1 MEKRICGFLEKEG
14 IFSDNWD
21 WREETSRYREEMNR
35 GLRGRGSLRM
45 MPSYL
50 GVPKELPK
58 NKPVVALDAGGTN
71 LRIALVTFPQSG
83 APLVEQIQS
92 MAMPGSEKEISAGA
106 FFEKLAEY
114 LAPYLKQS
122 DQIGFCFSYTIE
134 IQPDLDGIVAEMA
147 KQIQIQGLEGV
158 KIAEGL
164 QRALEKQGTPAKR
177 IVLLND
183 STAVLLAGAM
193 LYGNQCSDIL
203 GFILGT
209 GINAAYFES
218 AKNISKISSTSSEK
232 MAINMEASRYNRI
245 PGGKADALFDSTLK
259 DPGRYAFEKRVSG
272 RYLGGLALTVIKEAG
287 KEGLLSPACTE
298 RVEKL
303 QDLSTKDLEKFI
315 ACKTEGALA
324 GLCGEEQDRQIL
336 LRMIEAVLDRAA
348 KLVAIHLS
356 SVILQTGK
364 GKNPDEPIGILAEG
378 STFQRFLFYQRK
390 IKGYLAEILKENSLH
405 AEFFAAE
412 HTALLGA
419 VAAGLSESIVQ

>member
-1 MEKRICGFLEKEG
+1 M
-14 IFSDNWD
+14 
-21 WREETSRYREEMNR
+21 
-35 GLRGRGSLRM
+35 
-45 MPSYL
+45 
-50 GVPKELPK
+50 
-58 NKPVVALDAGGTN
+58 
-71 LRIALVTFPQSG
+71 
-83 APLVEQIQS
+83 
-92 MAMPGSEKEISAGA
+92 
-106 FFEKLAEY
+106 
-114 LAPYLKQS
+114 
-122 DQIGFCFSYTIE
+122 
-134 IQPDLDGIVAEMA
+134 
-147 KQIQIQGLEGV
+147 

-218 AKNISKISSTSSEK
+218 AKIFQKFLPHRLKK

-245 PGGKADALFDSTLK
+245 PGGKADVLFDSTLK
-259 DPGRYAFEKRVSG
+259 DPGRYAFENRVSG

-364 GKNPDEPIGILAEG
+364 GKTRRTDRNFSGGPLPFRDFCSISGKSKGIL
-378 STFQRFLFYQRK
+378 RK
-390 IKGYLAEILKENSLH
+390 S
-405 AEFFAAE
+405 
-412 HTALLGA
+412 
-419 VAAGLSESIVQ
+419 